1 MIGWDN
7 LFDRIN
13 LVKKNRLK
21 IMWLVLAVLVS
32 FWIVQKSMFLRSFGY
47 GSYPT
52 PVADEFTYVWQA
64 ISLKN
69 YGLPMAWTLNSGV
82 YKDSKF
88 NPKIGSIEG
97 FGINTGGEIIDLKK
111 FKENSRPLSA
121 VKEIDYVKGKEQML
135 FVAPFFDHP
144 PLGGMIYSFGV
155 DKNIKNV
162 DDVKADDFRK
172 PALIMA
178 IISVILLFIF
188 LALITSNPWVGT
200 LGVVVY
206 STAPTYLLA
215 TRTAFLENAVV
226 PFILVHLILLFLYT
240 KYSFK
245 RFSVLLLIISGLF
258 GGLGVLVKEPA
269 IGFLIGSTI
278 LLWKNKI
285 NLKNIFIFLISCSV
299 PVLIYI
305 GWGFY
310 LQRDL
315 FIAILLTNANRGYF
329 GAIKVVTMLEA
340 LKFKNF
346 PTDGWWIWGL
356 LSFILVSIKLKDKKI
371 LFLILP
377 LFTHLL
383 VVLLLGSSNY
393 PWYWISAIPFLAGCS
408 GLLIWG
414 IFNKPN
420 LITALLFL
428 LIPFSSSYYWGREAL
443 GIPPSINHYRMVFIV
458 FGLML
463 FFRIKFK
470 KNKIIKILWII
481 FMAWMMYK
489 IVVFNELFIPYLIAH
504 WGNLSI
510 SSLPNY

>member
-1 MIGWDN
+1 M
-7 LFDRIN
+7 
-13 LVKKNRLK
+13 
-21 IMWLVLAVLVS
+21 AVLIS
-32 FWIVQKSMFLRSFGY
+32 FWIIQKSVFLRSFGY
-47 GSYPT
+47 GTYPT
-52 PVADEFTYVWQA
+52 PITDEFNYAWQGL
-64 ISLKN
+64 SLRSN
-69 YGLPMAWTLNSGV
+69 SLPLGWVTFSDV
-82 YKDSKF
+82 YKEPKYNSKYG
-88 NPKIGSIEG
+88 NLNG
-97 FGINTGGEIIDLKK
+97 FTIAIDGKFVDQKQFLLDKKPLIAIN
-111 FKENSRPLSA
+111 
-121 VKEIDYVKGKEQML
+121 EIDYVKGKEQMF
-135 FVAPFFDHP
+135 FVIPFFDHP
-144 PLGGMIYSFGV
+144 PLGGMIYSLGV

-162 DDVKADDFRK
+162 EDVKADSFRK
-172 PALIMA
+172 PALVMA
-178 IISVILLFIF
+178 IITAVLLFVF
-188 LALITSNPWVGT
+188 LTLITTNPWVGT
-200 LGVVVY
+200 LVVGVY

-215 TRTAFLENAVV
+215 TRTAFLENAVA
-226 PFILVHLILLFLYT
+226 PFILIHLILLFLYT
-240 KYSFK
+240 KYSSK
-245 RFSVLLLIISGLF
+245 KFSFLLLIISGLF
-258 GGLGVLVKEPA
+258 GGLSVLVKEPA

-285 NLKNIFIFLISCSV
+285 NLKNIFIFLVACAV
-299 PVLIYI
+299 PILVYV

-329 GAIKVVTMLEA
+329 GAIKIVTMLEA

-356 LSFILVSIKLKDKKI
+356 LSFVLVSIKVKDKKI
-371 LFLILP
+371 LFLTLP

-383 VVLLLGSSNY
+383 VVLLLGSTNY
-393 PWYWISAIPFLAGCS
+393 PWYWVSTIPFLAGCS
-408 GLLIWG
+408 GLLIWK

-420 LITALLFL
+420 LITALLFFFV
-428 LIPFSSSYYWGREAL
+428 PFSSSYYWGREAL
-443 GIPPSINHYRMVFIV
+443 GISPSINHYRMAFIV

-489 IVVFNELFIPYLIAH
+489 IVIFNELFIPYLIAH

>member
-1 MIGWDN
+1 MNRN
-7 LFDRIN
+7 LFK
-13 LVKKNRLK
+13 VVC
-21 IMWLVLAVLVS
+21 LVLAVLVS
-32 FWIVQKSMFLRSFGY
+32 FWIIKKSVFLRSFGY
-47 GSYPT
+47 GTYPT
-52 PVADEFTYVWQA
+52 PIADEFTYVWQSV
-64 ISLKN
+64 SLKE

-82 YKDSKF
+82 YKDDRF
-88 NPKIGSIEG
+88 NPIVGNVDG
-97 FGINTGGEIIDLKK
+97 FGINIGQGVINLEK

-135 FVAPFFDHP
+135 FVIPFFDHP
-144 PLGGMIYSFGV
+144 PLGGMIYSLGV

-162 DDVKADDFRK
+162 EDVRADDFRK
-172 PALIMA
+172 PALVMA
-178 IISVILLFIF
+178 VITVVLLFVF
-188 LALITSNPWVGT
+188 LTLITTNPWVGT

-206 STAPTYLLA
+206 STVPTYLLA
-215 TRTAFLENAVV
+215 TRTAFLENAVA
-226 PFILVHLILLFLYT
+226 PFILIHLILLFLYT
-240 KYSFK
+240 KYSSK
-245 RFSVLLLIISGLF
+245 KFSFLILIIAGLF
-258 GGLGVLVKEPA
+258 GGLGVLAKEPA

-278 LLWKNKI
+278 LLLKNKI
-285 NLKNIFIFLISCSV
+285 KLKNIFIFLAACAV
-299 PVLIYI
+299 PILMYV

-329 GAIKVVTMLEA
+329 GAIKIVTMLEA

-356 LSFILVSIKLKDKKI
+356 LSFVLVSIKVKDKKI

-383 VVLLLGSSNY
+383 VILLLGSTNY
-393 PWYWISAIPFLAGCS
+393 PWYWMSTIPFLAGCS
-408 GLLIWG
+408 GLLIWK

-420 LITALLFL
+420 LITALLFFF
-428 LIPFSSSYYWGREAL
+428 IPFSSSYYWGREAL
-443 GIPPSINHYRMVFIV
+443 GISPSINHYRMAFIV

-481 FMAWMMYK
+481 FMVWMMYK
-489 IVVFNELFIPYLIAH
+489 IVIFNELFIPYLIAH

-510 SSLPNY
+510 LSLPNF